1 MSPLP
6 VARTV
11 ALVVVL
17 EAGFVLAWSSGFIG
31 TRLAHD
37 AGDAWALLA
46 WRFALIGGLLTAAVL
61 SIGQARRLTA
71 VDAVRSATNGLLAQ
85 GVYLFGVFGAMG
97 AGVPAAPTA
106 LIAALQPL
114 VVATLAGRL
123 IGEPTTPRQW
133 AGLGLG
139 LIGVG
144 LAVAEDLG
152 RVGEGAPAAAYLLP
166 ILSVA
171 GLSAATLL
179 QRRWPSRPLVPD
191 LAVQFGASAVF
202 FAAIALAAGESLAL
216 DTEPKA
222 LGALAW
228 LAVLSTLGGYGLLWV
243 VVARRG
249 ATRAASLVYL
259 TPPVT
264 AVWAWLQFGEAI
276 GPAAIAGLVV
286 ALAGVVLA
294 SGAGRAV
301 PTAVR
306 RPARRP
312 ARTPRPSRSA
322 GPCGG

>member
-1 MSPLP
+1 M
-6 VARTV
+6 
-11 ALVVVL
+11 
-17 EAGFVLAWSSGFIG
+17 
-31 TRLAHD
+31 
-37 AGDAWALLA
+37 
-46 WRFALIGGLLTAAVL
+46 
-61 SIGQARRLTA
+61 
-71 VDAVRSATNGLLAQ
+71 
-85 GVYLFGVFGAMG
+85 
-97 AGVPAAPTA
+97 
-106 LIAALQPL
+106 
-114 VVATLAGRL
+114 
-123 IGEPTTPRQW
+123 
-133 AGLGLG
+133 
-139 LIGVG
+139 
-144 LAVAEDLG
+144 
-152 RVGEGAPAAAYLLP
+152 
-166 ILSVA
+166 
-171 GLSAATLL
+171 
-179 QRRWPSRPLVPD
+179 
-191 LAVQFGASAVF
+191 F

-276 GPAAIAGLVV
+276 GPAAIAGLV
-286 ALAGVVLA
+286 GRP
-294 SGAGRAV
+294 GGGRAGERRRQGPS